1 MITAVD
7 TNILIDIWHDDQT
20 NRRHSLD
27 LIRRAYDAGAIVVSS
42 VVYAELASAIPDRTT
57 LDNAL
62 DFASITVSHV
72 DSEAAFEAGRRWRR
86 YHQRGGPRTRIIT
99 DFLIGAHALLKADR
113 FITRDRGFFST
124 YFPELASA

>member
-7 TNILIDIWHDDQT
+7 TNILIDVLFDDQT
-20 NRRHSLD
+20 NRSHSVN
-27 LIRRAYDAGAIVVSS
+27 LIRRAYNSGAIVVSS
-42 VVYAELASAIPDRTT
+42 VVYAELASAIPDRRE

-62 DFASITVSHV
+62 AFASITVSLI
-72 DSEAAFEAGRRWRR
+72 DSAAAFEAGRRWRQYR
-86 YHQRGGPRTRIIT
+86 QSGGPRTRIIA

-124 YFPELASA
+124 YFPELDTD